1 MYRQGTFVSYKFNM
15 NNLLDITPIVNS
27 AQALSDLEDSIIEK
41 NAREEE
47 YKQRNI
53 DALEITAENT
63 KIAIKQRQELIDSQK
78 ETIEAL
84 KKIIKTQDE
93 LLSVSRIQL
102 DALNNI
108 FSSNEDEYACE
119 REIAELIKKQ
129 IDEKHPLWNYVIGIT
144 QGVIINNISGNMPLL
159 YKTMKDYLKINNILK

>member
-1 MYRQGTFVSYKFNM
+1 M
-15 NNLLDITPIVNS
+15 NNLLDISPIVNT
-27 AQALSDLEDSIIEK
+27 AQVLSELEDSIAEK

-53 DALEITAENT
+53 DALETTAENT
-63 KIAIKQRQELIDSQK
+63 KIAIQQRQELIDSQK

-84 KKIIKTQDE
+84 KKVIETQDK
-93 LLSVSRIQL
+93 LLSISKIQL

-108 FSSNEDEYACE
+108 FSSNKDEYACE
-119 REIAELIKKQ
+119 KEIAELVKKQ

-144 QGVIINNISGNMPLL
+144 QGVIINNVSENIPLL
-159 YKTMKDYLKINNILK
+159 YKAMKDYLKINNILK